1 MPHLLQWFI
10 ATDRGRVREANEDSV
25 MAYPIAEDLARQPNL
40 VPVGGRLCVVA
51 DGMGGHRGGREASTM
66 AVRRIAMVYY
76 NQQGQRPGDALAVAI
91 QQTSREILLQGQSD
105 PALERMGTTV
115 VLATDEGNIAHI
127 ANVGDS
133 RAYHWSAGRLQ
144 MISVDDRWV
153 AAQVRE
159 RVLTEEQARNH
170 MYRNVLTQNLGSTE
184 PVVPHLAEVALQPGD
199 VLLLCTDGLF
209 ELVSDEEIVH
219 TLGTAPP
226 GRVPQLLVNLALRR
240 GAPDNVTVA
249 VGVYGPPQPRP
260 HYSPVWLIA
269 VATLAVLLTIA
280 ISAVLGI
287 SMWRQG
293 TSSVAISAHPGIITA
308 TISSTALPPTS
319 TTISVTTMP
328 VSESEPMATPTQ
340 VPTPT
345 ATMQI
350 TTSLPTPSTQTP
362 LDSTTQPLQITE
374 VLRREDLTSEDEKAV
389 YDACLDNRDT
399 YKDQAGVIVTRSEQA
414 STNESI
420 QFLFSTT
427 LGEPQGIDPGKRL
440 RDGDYKCSSIFPGNG
455 TVSVSGNG
463 VKNMLPVSYSFNAQK
478 IYLVKYYPPGSGN

>member
-1 MPHLLQWFI
+1 MSHLLQWFI

-76 NQQGQRPGDALAVAI
+76 NQQGQRPGDALAAAI

-115 VLATDEGNIAHI
+115 VLATDEGEIAHI

-170 MYRNVLTQNLGSTE
+170 MYRNVLTQNLGSAE

-209 ELVSDEEIVH
+209 ELVSDEEIGH

-226 GRVPQLLVNLALRR
+226 ERVPQLLVNLALRR

-249 VGVYGPPQPRP
+249 VGAYGPPQPRP

-269 VATLAVLLTIA
+269 VASLAVLLTIA

-308 TISSTALPPTS
+308 TVSSTATRPTS
-319 TTISVTTMP
+319 TTIPVTTTP
-328 VSESEPMATPTQ
+328 VLIPEPTAVPTIETFTPT
-340 VPTPT
+340 VNVFSTVV
-345 ATMQI
+345 A
-350 TTSLPTPSTQTP
+350 PSPIMLGGPRIEISDP
-362 LDSTTQPLQITE
+362 LISPDGLTVEEKS
-374 VLRREDLTSEDEKAV
+374 VYEDCIKKISE
-389 YDACLDNRDT
+389 NP
-399 YKDQAGVIVTRSEQA
+399 QSAGIIVARSEHSSA
-414 STNESI
+414 TDPISFT
-420 QFLFSTT
+420 FTT
-427 LGEPQGIDPGKRL
+427 ALEEPQSILPNNKVRKNSDSVCFIIIENEGKV
-440 RDGDYKCSSIFPGNG
+440 F
-455 TVSVSGNG
+455 VSGDG
-463 VKNMLPVSYSFNAQK
+463 LQTSIDYSFKARQ
-478 IYLVKYYPPGSGN
+478 IYLVKYYPSGSGN